1 MSDKNARKLEP
12 VYDPKDVPKGLSD
25 EEQIRFWETHDV
37 TEEFLAKI
45 EEVPEDER
53 PRPRERAPFVDALD
67 DSILNRLK
75 EVASRRNV
83 SYETLLNN
91 FVAERLYEEEKRDG
105 ILTAGQMK
113 PDQASAEAARE
124 KEGTKQRNWQSE
136 AYDFVREN
144 QSVIEDE
151 DLDYIVSARLLKDA
165 SSLLLEISKELKAA
179 SRKEKFPPARLNRIM
194 KGYKTLE
201 EFVTKAFAVHEEKFG
216 QLESNEVE
224 SPEHNPDQENQGAAE
239 QPKVREQQGSE
250 MAPPT
255 SLEMFRKA
263 KLNRAAANGLT
274 G

>member
-1 MSDKNARKLEP
+1 MSEKNRKKFEP
-12 VYDPKDVPKGLSD
+12 VYDPKDVPEGLSD

-37 TEEFLAKI
+37 TEEFLAKV
-45 EEVPEDER
+45 EEVPEEER
-53 PRPRERAPFVDALD
+53 PRPRQWTKTVVPLDALT
-67 DSILNRLK
+67 LERLK
-75 EVASRRNV
+75 ELAARRNV
-83 SYETLLNN
+83 AYEALLNG
-91 FVAERLYEEEKRDG
+91 FVTERLYEEERREG
-105 ILTAGQMK
+105 IFAASQMTENR
-113 PDQASAEAARE
+113 ASAGAVRE
-124 KEGTKQRNWQSE
+124 KEATKQRDWQSE

-165 SSLLLEISKELKAA
+165 SGLLLEISNEIKAA